1 MTDRL
6 QVLEELGAEFER
18 VAARE
23 QRHGRRRRGRTIAL
37 SLVVAG
43 SVSAAALAAGGVL
56 TGEPVKDPPGVVAEP
71 TVGAGVT
78 NAATLTALRV
88 ADPAGGPPW
97 GLRTVTTTR
106 ELGCVQIGRVVQGR
120 LGVLGQDGAFGD
132 DGRFHEK
139 AASLSSGRDCQPLDA
154 AGRSFV
160 AVSYQGLPAGGEPGG
175 CAIRR
180 IADAP
185 RGSPLRPQPLCA
197 KTNLRILYYGTLG
210 PQARSVT
217 YLDESGKPV
226 SARTSGP
233 DGAYLVVLRPSAK
246 RPAKGYY
253 VPTISPGSGLRS
265 VRYRDGHE
273 CRIRSPRALGGAKL
287 CPRVGYQS
295 PRTVPV
301 TAADVRSPVQARFA
315 PRPVDPSPPGVP
327 ASPMWKLKLTFTARV
342 AADSTDYYVYTV
354 APDQARECQSGISF
368 GPVARD
374 VRAGEPVTVTQYVP
388 TRCRGLVRGR
398 VAFHQPGSEPDPLP
412 FAGSS
417 PDDPLVG
424 TFRATIPARP

>member
-1 MTDRL
+1 MADRL
-6 QVLEELGAEFER
+6 KVLKELGAEFER

-23 QRHGRRRRGRTIAL
+23 QRHGGRRRGRTIAL

-56 TGEPVKDPPGVVAEP
+56 TGEPVKDPPGVVAKP

-78 NAATLTALRV
+78 RAATLTALRV
-88 ADPAGGPPW
+88 ADPGGGPPW
-97 GLRTVTTTR
+97 GLRTVKTTR

-139 AASLSSGRDCQPLDA
+139 PASLSSGRDCQPLDA
-154 AGRSFV
+154 AGHSFV
-160 AVSYQGLPAGGEPGG
+160 AVSFQGLPASGAAF
-175 CAIRR
+175 CVLRR
-180 IADAP
+180 TAAAP
-185 RGSPLRPQPLCA
+185 RGSALPTVPLCA
-197 KTNLRILYYGTLG
+197 KANLRILYYGTLG

-217 YLDESGKPV
+217 YLDESGRPRT
-226 SARTSGP
+226 ARTSGP

-246 RPAKGYY
+246 RPAKGYF
-253 VPTISPGSGLRS
+253 VPAVSPGSGLRS

-273 CRIRSPRALGGAKL
+273 CRIRSPRALGGAKR

-315 PRPVDPSPPGVP
+315 PKPVDPSPPGVP
-327 ASPMWKLKLTFTARV
+327 ASPMWELTLTFTARL
-342 AADSTDYYVYTV
+342 AADSRADYVYTV
-354 APDQARECQSGISF
+354 APDRSRGCSSTSLGS
-368 GPVARD
+368 VARD
-374 VRAGEPVTVTQYVP
+374 VRAGEPVTVTAYVP
-388 TRCRGLVRGR
+388 LRCRGLVRGR
-398 VAFHQPGSEPDPLP
+398 VAFHQPGSHPDELP
-412 FAGSS
+412 FPGSLPS
-417 PDDPLVG
+417 GPLVG
-424 TFRATIPARP
+424 TYRATIPGRP